1 MMTTMRGFTLI
12 ETLVAVTLLA
22 TTIVLPFVAIQRS
35 LIATYAT
42 RDEMVATA
50 LASEAIE
57 YVRSV
62 RDSNYLVNLKQPG
75 SNRPWLYGFDGSP
88 GSVNCFAPSRCMV
101 DATRN
106 SPVLLCPLSGCST
119 PLYLSSQNLF
129 NQANNGTPSI
139 YIRSVQFTQI
149 TANEV
154 RVTATVTWSDHGRV
168 EEVTVTDILSNWL

>member
-1 MMTTMRGFTLI
+1 MTTMRAFTLI

-35 LIATYAT
+35 LVATYAT
-42 RDEMVATA
+42 RDETIATA

-62 RDSNYLVNLKQPG
+62 RDSNYLMNLKRPG
-75 SNRPWLYGFDGSP
+75 SNRTWLYGFDGSP

-106 SPVLLCPLSGCST
+106 SPVMLCPASGCAT
-119 PLYLSSQNLF
+119 PLYLSSQNLY
-129 NQANNGTPSI
+129 NQANSGTPSL

-149 TANEV
+149 TATEV
-154 RVTATVTWSDHGRV
+154 RVTATVTWQDHGQV
-168 EEVTVTDILSNWL
+168 QSVTVTDVLSNWL